1 MIKTWKKGRT
11 FSEIADEY
19 VSHLV
24 RATRETSQQIMVVFD
39 GYLTQSTK
47 DHTHTKRTPVRSLEM
62 IVREDIQL
70 DIMPDVFLSNPKN
83 KQGFIDLL
91 VLSINQHPRLT
102 ARKCVADA
110 DRSIVCCAI
119 DCLRYHSP
127 VAIKADDSDILV
139 LCLAQPPSTVQG
151 LFLTRCGSTYDV
163 WKVQKATPSILIENI
178 LVLHGFFGCDT
189 TSGFF
194 GRPSKKTLLM
204 DWSDLSEELQ
214 TMRNRSSEKEEIHS
228 AGMKLTAALYGCSDE
243 LNKEREQIFKRK
255 CFQKTTKKRV
265 NLATLPPTED
275 ALKLHAE
282 RAFLQ
287 VQEWQGH
294 PLDPTLYGWALVDGK
309 YQPIPMVQQPAPS
322 QLMEIRQC
330 GCKTGC
336 TTKRCSCFNSGNV
349 CSTICNCVACENRG
363 DGYADTESDQS
374 SETDTSG
381 SDSSG
386 SDDDE

>member
-1 MIKTWKKGRT
+1 MLLIKTWKKGRT

-127 VAIKADDSDILV
+127 VAIKADDFTLQLLV
-139 LCLAQPPSTVQG
+139 RMKPPPG
-151 LFLTRCGSTYDV
+151 ALF
-163 WKVQKATPSILIENI
+163 WPKVVK
-178 LVLHGFFGCDT
+178 
-189 TSGFF
+189 
-194 GRPSKKTLLM
+194 
-204 DWSDLSEELQ
+204 
-214 TMRNRSSEKEEIHS
+214 
-228 AGMKLTAALYGCSDE
+228 
-243 LNKEREQIFKRK
+243 
-255 CFQKTTKKRV
+255 
-265 NLATLPPTED
+265 
-275 ALKLHAE
+275 
-282 RAFLQ
+282 
-287 VQEWQGH
+287 
-294 PLDPTLYGWALVDGK
+294 
-309 YQPIPMVQQPAPS
+309 
-322 QLMEIRQC
+322 
-330 GCKTGC
+330 
-336 TTKRCSCFNSGNV
+336 
-349 CSTICNCVACENRG
+349 
-363 DGYADTESDQS
+363 
-374 SETDTSG
+374 
-381 SDSSG
+381 
-386 SDDDE
+386 